1 MVTVKKDFENSEVT
15 YDYIGLTLHVKLADA
30 SQEELRRLKE
40 LKYEGVEEKRI
51 PEK

>member
-1 MVTVKKDFENSEVT
+1 MIIVKKGFENSEVT

-30 SQEELRRLKE
+30 SQEVLKRLKE
-40 LKYEGVEEKRI
+40 LRYEGVEEKRI